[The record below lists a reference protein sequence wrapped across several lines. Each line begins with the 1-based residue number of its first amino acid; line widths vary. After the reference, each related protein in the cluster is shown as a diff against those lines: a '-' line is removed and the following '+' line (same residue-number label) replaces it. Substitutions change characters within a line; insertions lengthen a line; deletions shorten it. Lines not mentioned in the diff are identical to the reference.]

1 MRKPVL
7 HWTRE
12 GRGPLVVL
20 SHALGCDLR
29 MWDGVAALLKSRCTV
44 LRYDHRGHG
53 RSEAPPGPY
62 SLDMLADDAA
72 GVIGEQAAEPVHFVG
87 LSLGGMAAQALAARH
102 PALLKSITIA
112 NSASWYDAADRAL
125 WQARIDTVLARG
137 LAAIADGAMQRW
149 FTPEFRADEAGG
161 GAARVAAL
169 REGLEKT
176 DAAAY
181 AASCEAVA
189 AIDFRASNSRIR
201 CPALVIAGARDEA
214 APVAMSQ
221 AIAASIRGAQLRTLP
236 AAHLSAVEQPEAFAR
251 LLQGFWDSVK

>member
-1 MRKPVL
+1 MKKPVL

-12 GRGPLVVL
+12 GRGQLVVL

-29 MWDGVAALLKSRCTV
+29 MWDSVAALLKSRCTV

-72 GVIGEQAAEPVHFVG
+72 GLIGEQAAEPVHFVG
-87 LSLGGMAAQALAARH
+87 LSLGGMAAQALATRH

-137 LAAIADGAMQRW
+137 VAAIADGAMQRW

-161 GAARVAAL
+161 GAGAWPPCGTAWKNQMPPLMPPVARRSQPLTFAPA
-169 REGLEKT
+169 T
-176 DAAAY
+176 
-181 AASCEAVA
+181 AAS
-189 AIDFRASNSRIR
+189 D
-201 CPALVIAGARDEA
+201 AR
-214 APVAMSQ
+214 
-221 AIAASIRGAQLRTLP
+221 R
-236 AAHLSAVEQPEAFAR
+236 
-251 LLQGFWDSVK
+251 W